1 MNFNPIFAVF
11 LYQLLPA
18 APPAPPPP
26 PPPTS
31 KPNFV
36 RPGSRGAFANLGAKP
51 WLFAP
56 HCFLLEIKTWLNRNL
71 QEKTSRLAR
80 WPRTGKTYRILL
92 VFFSILYIP
101 LLHIN
106 PRTETVRSGAI
117 KVNRLTFCLLNQ
129 SCFDQLSGDNIQK
142 RWFYEGP
149 FNLRQC

>member
-18 APPAPPPP
+18 APTDPPPLFQA
-26 PPPTS
+26 
-31 KPNFV
+31 KF
-36 RPGSRGAFANLGAKP
+36 RANLGAKP

-80 WPRTGKTYRILL
+80 WPRTVKKTYRILL
-92 VFFSILYIP
+92 VFVSILYIP

-117 KVNRLTFCLLNQ
+117 KVSRLTFCLLNQ

-142 RWFYEGP
+142 RWLYEGP